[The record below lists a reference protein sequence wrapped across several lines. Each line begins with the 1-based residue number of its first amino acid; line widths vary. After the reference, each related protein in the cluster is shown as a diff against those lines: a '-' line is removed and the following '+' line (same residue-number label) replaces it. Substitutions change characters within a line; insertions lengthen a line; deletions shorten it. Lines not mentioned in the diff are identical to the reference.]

1 VRDNQPKHRQQRRA
15 EQKLARRKASR
26 KGLPA
31 ILIICE
37 GRETEPNYIE
47 GLCEHLGVNMAAVT
61 IVPGDNATR
70 PPDLVKRAQ
79 KLFTADGG
87 YDRVYVV
94 CDGDAGGL
102 EQARALAA
110 RPLRNSAREVTTL
123 RLIASDPCF
132 EFWLLLH
139 FEYSAA
145 SLTSAEAAARLR
157 SRLPHYSKADPDVFE
172 RVRSGLDA
180 ACRNATRLHREHDVT
195 GGASPSSDMPVLVEE
210 LKSLASAPRL

>member
-1 VRDNQPKHRQQRRA
+1 MRDNQPKHRQQRRT

-26 KGLPA
+26 NGLPA
-31 ILIICE
+31 ILIVCE
-37 GRETEPNYIE
+37 GRETEPNYIA

-70 PPDLVKRAQ
+70 PPDLVRRAQ
-79 KLFTADGG
+79 KLFTEDGG

-102 EQARALAA
+102 AEARALGQK
-110 RPLRNSAREVTTL
+110 PLRNRAKEQTTVDV
-123 RLIASDPCF
+123 IASDPCF

-145 SLTSAEAAARLR
+145 AMTTEGTLARLQRHVPRYAKEDADVFGTAAA
-157 SRLPHYSKADPDVFE
+157 
-172 RVRSGLDA
+172 GLKE
-180 ACRNATRLHREHDVT
+180 ACRRATRLQAENAVT
-195 GGASPSSDMPVLVEE
+195 GSSSPVSDMPRLVDA
-210 LKSLASAPRL
+210 LKSMNIER

>member
-1 VRDNQPKHRQQRRA
+1 MRDNQPKHRQQRRA

-31 ILIICE
+31 ILIVCE

-79 KLFTADGG
+79 KLFTEDGG
-87 YDRVYVV
+87 FDRVYVV

-102 EQARALAA
+102 AEARALA
-110 RPLRNSAREVTTL
+110 RKPLRNRDREQCMVDV
-123 RLIASDPCF
+123 IANDPCF

-139 FEYSAA
+139 FEYSA
-145 SLTSAEAAARLR
+145 SAMTTEGTLGRLRRHLPRYAKEDANVFDAAAAGLEAACGRAMRLQAE
-157 SRLPHYSKADPDVFE
+157 H
-172 RVRSGLDA
+172 A
-180 ACRNATRLHREHDVT
+180 AT
-195 GGASPSSDMPVLVEE
+195 GSCSPASDMPRIVDA
-210 LKSLASAPRL
+210 LKSMTIQR